1 MTQERKVDFGF
12 GCMRLPV
19 LQKDQPDSFDY
30 EKIERLFDAFLERYD
45 LTGKRIL
52 PFCTNEGSGL
62 GVSERDIKNI
72 CKGAEIEKGLSIHG
86 AEAAD
91 SRNKVEVWLEELN
104 I

>member
-52 PFCTNEGSGL
+52 PFCTNEGSGM
-62 GVSERDIKNI
+62 GESERDLKNI
-72 CKGAEIEKGLSIHG
+72 CKGATVEQGLSIHG
-86 AEAAD
+86 TEAAG
-91 SRNKVEVWLEELN
+91 SRNEVEAWVEKLR
-104 I
+104 

>member
-1 MTQERKVDFGF
+1 MFCCFCVGF
-12 GCMRLPV
+12 FFFK
-19 LQKDQPDSFDY
+19 QKTAY
-30 EKIERLFDAFLERYD
+30 EISACLVGSEMCIRDRFTFLEHYD
-45 LTGKRIL
+45 WRGKRIA

>member
-1 MTQERKVDFGF
+1 MPMAMFT
-12 GCMRLPV
+12 
-19 LQKDQPDSFDY
+19 
-30 EKIERLFDAFLERYD
+30 FLEHYD
-45 LTGKRIL
+45 WRGKRIA